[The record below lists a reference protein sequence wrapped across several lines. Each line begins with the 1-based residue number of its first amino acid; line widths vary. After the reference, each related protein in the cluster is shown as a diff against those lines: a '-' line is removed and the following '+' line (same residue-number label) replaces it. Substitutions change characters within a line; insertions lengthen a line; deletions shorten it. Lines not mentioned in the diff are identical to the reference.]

1 MPEGRSDKG
10 NARARGAKNHEA
22 PLPFLLAI
30 LGWTLR
36 DAVAFVVGIVALVA
50 ILVNCLSPQSG
61 LHPAPL
67 FQPAG
72 TETTAQPAAKPAQTA
87 PLPKVDAVSAPVTPQ
102 LGAPHVLHT
111 PGEIITDIQRELA
124 RRGYYD
130 GPLDGVHGPR
140 TDRAIRD
147 FERAVRFKP
156 SEKPSEAL
164 LQAITRSPLT
174 SGNGTGST
182 PVIGA
187 SRASAPRKLNQQP
200 RRHGSLPCSGH

>member
-1 MPEGRSDKG
+1 MHVRS
-10 NARARGAKNHEA
+10 ARGAKNREA

-30 LGWTLR
+30 LGWTPS

-50 ILVNCLSPQSG
+50 ILVNCLSLQSG

-67 FQPAG
+67 FQPAE

-102 LGAPHVLHT
+102 LGAPHMLRT
-111 PGEIITDIQRELA
+111 FGEIITDIQRELA
-124 RRGYYD
+124 RRGYYE

-147 FERAVRFKP
+147 FERAARFKP

-187 SRASAPRKLNQQP
+187 ISLPVSSISSRAGTDHCRAA
-200 RRHGSLPCSGH
+200 GTE